1 MECIEHPRKYFFCF
15 FFPSS
20 FLLSIPS
27 PLPVFFS
34 IYHVL
39 SIEICFR
46 VFSVNKRS
54 NSMENTV
61 LETAEKSSDLR
72 FILSDDRC
80 PPLFLLSPPR
90 FVSIKLLPL
99 LQQSDNSL
107 TYQEKYHSRNETK
120 TREIDKREEAYF

>member
-1 MECIEHPRKYFFCF
+1 
-15 FFPSS
+15 
-20 FLLSIPS
+20 
-27 PLPVFFS
+27 
-34 IYHVL
+34 
-39 SIEICFR
+39 
-46 VFSVNKRS
+46 
-54 NSMENTV
+54 MENTV

-80 PPLFLLSPPR
+80 APLSSSPLL
-90 FVSIKLLPL
+90 VSFQLSSSPL